1 MIQLTLTLKMATAQV
16 VEMSFTINNS
26 PIQGYAHPDDYT
38 QPTWFSILLYI
49 EKLPLTIFVSDLSA
63 LIK

>member
-1 MIQLTLTLKMATAQV
+1 MATAQV
-16 VEMSFTINNS
+16 VEMSFTINKS
-26 PIQGYAHPDDYT
+26 PIQDYAHPDDYT
-38 QPTWFSILLYI
+38 QPTLFSILLYI

>member
-1 MIQLTLTLKMATAQV
+1 MATAQV